1 MMHSRARDLA
11 AMVRTMSMSSMVS
24 SMALLSLA
32 GLLTAACG
40 RDGDR
45 PAEQGQA
52 TATAVPV
59 RNEPG
64 RSDVSASGARA
75 SDVTEAD
82 PLLLAVCRAHD
93 EVVAEG
99 VPPERLLQFAALRS
113 MERHGVTEA
122 QMSALGATPQ
132 ALLASILA
140 RGAPPACAELIATLK
155 ARL

>member
-1 MMHSRARDLA
+1 MMHSRACDLT
-11 AMVRTMSMSSMVS
+11 AMVRTLSMS

-45 PAEQGQA
+45 PAEKGQA
-52 TATAVPV
+52 TATAAPV

-99 VPPERLLQFAALRS
+99 VPQERLLQFAALRS

-132 ALLASILA
+132 DLLASILA

>member
-1 MMHSRARDLA
+1 MSRLALLLLA
-11 AMVRTMSMSSMVS
+11 A
-24 SMALLSLA
+24 LI
-32 GLLTAACG
+32 TAACS

-45 PAEQGQA
+45 PAEKRQA
-52 TATAVPV
+52 KTAVPAT
-59 RNEPG
+59 REPG
-64 RSDVSASGARA
+64 RSDTSASGARA

-93 EVVAEG
+93 GVVAEG

-132 ALLASILA
+132 ELLASILA
-140 RGAPPACAELIATLK
+140 RGAPPECADLIATLK

>member
-1 MMHSRARDLA
+1 MMHSRARDLT
-11 AMVRTMSMSSMVS
+11 AMVRTMSMSRMG
-24 SMALLSLA
+24 LLLLA
-32 GLLTAACG
+32 GLLIAACG

-45 PAEQGQA
+45 RAEKRQA
-52 TATAVPV
+52 TATVVPATS
-59 RNEPG
+59 EPG
-64 RSDVSASGARA
+64 RADAAASVERA
-75 SDVTEAD
+75 SDGMEAD

-122 QMSALGATPQ
+122 QMSTLGATPQ

-140 RGAPPACAELIATLK
+140 RGAPPACAQLIATLK

>member
-1 MMHSRARDLA
+1 M
-11 AMVRTMSMSSMVS
+11 AMVRTMSMS

-32 GLLTAACG
+32 GLLTAACAG
-40 RDGDR
+40 DGDR
-45 PAEQGQA
+45 AAEKRQD
-52 TATAVPV
+52 TSTAVPATS
-59 RNEPG
+59 EPG
-64 RSDVSASGARA
+64 RADTSAGVEAA
-75 SDVTEAD
+75 SDGTEAD

-122 QMSALGATPQ
+122 QMSTLGATPQ

-140 RGAPPACAELIATLK
+140 RGAPPACAQLIATLK